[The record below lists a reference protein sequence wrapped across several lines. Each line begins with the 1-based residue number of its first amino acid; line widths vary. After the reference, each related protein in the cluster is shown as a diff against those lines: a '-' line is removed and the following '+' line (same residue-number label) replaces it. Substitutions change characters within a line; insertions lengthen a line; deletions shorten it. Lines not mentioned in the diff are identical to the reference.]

1 MKKTLI
7 STEANEWGWLKG
19 VHGAESRAVRR
30 PPTPRGRVSVPT
42 GKLRAE
48 PSVVARLPSSA
59 SRSRSGSSSG
69 SSSTSSSSLL
79 VRAEGSAPGGIP
91 GPLSLYRSRQTII
104 RMDSSSLHELDVLWP
119 PLTFITRYRGGSR
132 AILVNSLASSLKVG
146 RIFSSIIQPGGGGEM

>member
-1 MKKTLI
+1 M
-7 STEANEWGWLKG
+7 
-19 VHGAESRAVRR
+19 
-30 PPTPRGRVSVPT
+30 
-42 GKLRAE
+42 
-48 PSVVARLPSSA
+48 VARLPSSA

-146 RIFSSIIQPGGGGEM
+146 RIFSSIIQPGGGGVRCRGRSQQRASEEKGGKSEKAGSAGNSHLTMTM